1 MMHDAENAEPNAGA
15 AAASVRRANPFKAA
29 DRIAFPP
36 MVRTLLLALCLCA
49 GAPLLRAHALL

>member
-1 MMHDAENAEPNAGA
+1 MMHDAENAEPNAG

-36 MVRTLLLALCLCA
+36 MVRILLLAL
-49 GAPLLRAHALL
+49 R

>member
-36 MVRTLLLALCLCA
+36 MVRILLLALC
-49 GAPLLRAHALL
+49 